1 MTADSDVRSNNIA
14 QSNQDRVRRVLS
26 TFSNIELAVIFGSM
40 AVGQENQESDVDVA
54 VMATHALSFDQHI
67 KIIDALALELGRPV
81 DLIDLKKVGLSLLNQ
96 IVANGRLV
104 LGSTD
109 AWANLIYRNL
119 VDQADFM
126 PLQRRLLKE
135 RQDAWIAT

>member
-1 MTADSDVRSNNIA
+1 MTTDSDPRGDSTA
-14 QSNQDRVRRVLS
+14 KSNQDRVRKVLS
-26 TFSNIELAVIFGSM
+26 TFNDIEIAVIFGSV
-40 AVGQENQESDVDVA
+40 ATGQEKRESDVDIA
-54 VMATHALSFDQHI
+54 VMASHALSHEQHI
-67 KIIDALALELGRPV
+67 KIIDAVALEFGRPV
-81 DLIDLKKVGLSLLNQ
+81 DLIDLKTVGQPLLNQ
-96 IVANGRLV
+96 IVAHGRLV

-109 AWANLIYRNL
+109 AWSNLVYRNL